1 LGRISAITD
10 NHNFLAPGGW
20 GYKYYVLL
28 LLALGYVVNY
38 LDRQILAI
46 LLPSIKGE
54 FGLSDTALGLLAG
67 PAFALFYAVLGI
79 PIAWLAD
86 RFNRRNIIA
95 ISLTFFSLA
104 TLLSGR
110 VVQFWQ
116 LFLCRVFTGIGEA
129 GTGPSAQAMISDM
142 YPPEKRA
149 AAQSFYAAGLNVG
162 LMLAFFA
169 GGYIAE
175 HYGWRNAFLAAGLPG
190 IALALLI
197 VLTLGEPVRGASEA
211 RADHGN
217 APAIGAMARFLWS
230 QTSYRYIVLGT
241 AMSAFTGYG
250 LTAFL
255 PSFLVRSHHLAIADI
270 GLIFALILG
279 LGGTAGTFLA
289 GVIAD
294 RSAKYDMRW
303 NLYVPA
309 LAVLISLPFWPIF
322 FLSTNTTVAILAA
335 IIPSSLAASYVG
347 PCMAMMQ
354 GLAPLRMRATAA
366 AFQLFVANAIGLGLG
381 PQAVGIVSDLLQPA
395 FGENSLRYAM
405 LFGVLGAIISA
416 FCYLRAART
425 LTVDITA
432 ALSFRGEEY
441 RSVSTP

>member
-1 LGRISAITD
+1 LGRISAISD
-10 NHNFLAPGGW
+10 NHNFLAPDGW

-28 LLALGYVVNY
+28 LLALVYVVNY

-54 FGLSDTALGLLAG
+54 FGLSDTALGLLVG

-95 ISLTFFSLA
+95 ISLTFFSLT

-149 AAQSFYAAGLNVG
+149 AAQSF
-162 LMLAFFA
+162 
-169 GGYIAE
+169 
-175 HYGWRNAFLAAGLPG
+175 LAAGLPG
-190 IALALLI
+190 IALALLV

-217 APAIGAMARFLWS
+217 APAIGVMARFLWS

-405 LFGVLGAIISA
+405 LCGVLGAIISA

-425 LTVDITA
+425 LTADITA

-441 RSVSTP
+441 RSISTP